1 MMCQMQGAWCVVH
14 GTKFEVRGTR
24 HKIRDAWYVVRG
36 TLVGSA
42 GRVHAKMEIM
52 YITWGLLCQN
62 PPAIRGAGGGCT
74 PLAPIFLHRNRMSSA
89 L

>member
-1 MMCQMQGAWCVVH
+1 MSQMQGAWCVVH

-24 HKIRDAWYVVRG
+24 YKIRDMWYVVRG

-42 GRVHAKMEIM
+42 GRAHAKMEIM
-52 YITWGLLCQN
+52 YKHGSLLGQN

-74 PLAPIFLHRNRMSSA
+74 PLAPILHRNRMSSA